1 MSDFT
6 RFCPDFVPIFYDKP
20 RKSLTYR
27 VLGGVRGSYKPKAQ
41 IDRSAAEGEPAPQP
55 LPPPRAIGFC
65 SLGWAISNDR
75 DG

>member
-27 VLGGVRGSYKPKAQ
+27 VLGGMWGSYKPKAQ
-41 IDRSAAEGEPAPQP
+41 IVRAKRDKNLNEEPNIQQYRLATF
-55 LPPPRAIGFC
+55 LLF
-65 SLGWAISNDR
+65 LGLLNKS
-75 DG
+75 